1 MLYINV
7 LKRNSKPPRQ
17 VSLLVAFKV
26 LPGIYFFYI
35 HTLRFS
41 PGNLVIVVSDMCV
54 SSHIM
59 REWIN
64 GITWKHVYC
73 NISVLFIADTT
84 VILKLMFRT
93 GYCFFGHLGGCVA
106 VINIFVALVTVAVFW
121 VIFLLFQLIFVLFL
135 FIFVVA
141 VVIPSAASVV
151 GTIVAFECVCVCVCV
166 CVWVVFVVVII
177 MLMFPIL
184 FYYACHILL

>member
-17 VSLLVAFKV
+17 VSLVVAFKV

-73 NISVLFIADTT
+73 NISVFFIADTA

-93 GYCFFGHLGGCVA
+93 GYCSFGHLGGCAA
-106 VINIFVALVTVAVFW
+106 VSNIFVALVTVAVFW
-121 VIFLLFQLIFVLFL
+121 VILLLFQLIFVYLCCGCCHPDCCFCCWYNCC
-135 FIFVVA
+135 FWV
-141 VVIPSAASVV
+141 
-151 GTIVAFECVCVCVCV
+151 CVCVCVCV
-166 CVWVVFVVVII
+166 CGFCCC
-177 MLMFPIL
+177 
-184 FYYACHILL
+184 YYNAYVSNLVLLCVPYFTVNSADK

>member
-1 MLYINV
+1 M
-7 LKRNSKPPRQ
+7 
-17 VSLLVAFKV
+17 
-26 LPGIYFFYI
+26 
-35 HTLRFS
+35 
-41 PGNLVIVVSDMCV
+41 
-54 SSHIM
+54 
-59 REWIN
+59 
-64 GITWKHVYC
+64 YC

-141 VVIPSAASVV
+141 VVIPTAASVF
-151 GTIVAFECVCVCVCV
+151 GTIFAFECVCVCVCV
-166 CVWVVFVVVII
+166 CVSGFCCC
-177 MLMFPIL
+177 
-184 FYYACHILL
+184 YYNAYVSNLVLLCVPYFTVNSADK